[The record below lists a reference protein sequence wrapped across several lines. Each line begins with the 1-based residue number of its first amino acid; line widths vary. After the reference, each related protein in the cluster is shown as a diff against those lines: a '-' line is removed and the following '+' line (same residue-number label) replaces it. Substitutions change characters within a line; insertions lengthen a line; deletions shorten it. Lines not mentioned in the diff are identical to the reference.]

1 MSSPVLLRGITWN
14 HTRGYLPL
22 VAATQRFHEIHAGAV
37 DIVWEKRS
45 LREFEAT
52 PVDELAARYDLLV
65 IDHPFVGYASA
76 TGALLPLDLHLDGAF
91 LADQA
96 AHSVGGSHESYLW
109 AGHQWALAVDAATPV
124 ACYRPDLV
132 QKLGL
137 NMPRTWEDLLELGRA
152 GHVELPAAPINC
164 LMNFY
169 ALCVSHGEAP
179 ALGRERLVSAAV
191 GEAALADLAAL
202 VAASAPGG
210 HARNPIQSYEALLQ
224 PDNERVAYIPLT
236 YGYSNYSRP
245 GYAARLLAF
254 GDVVSHRGAPLR
266 TTLGGTGLALSART
280 PHRDRALEFARYA
293 ASGEIQRTLFT
304 AAGGQPG
311 HRSAWTDPAGD
322 RAANGY
328 FSATLPALDRAW
340 LRPRHDGYMHFQDL
354 AGDLVHAAV
363 SGRAAF
369 APTLAEIDRLWSAS
383 FPVA

>member
-1 MSSPVLLRGITWN
+1 MPSPVLLRGITWN

-22 VAATQRFHEIHAGAV
+22 VAAGQRFHEIHGGAV
-37 DIVWEKRS
+37 DVVWEKRS

-76 TGALLPLDLHLDGAF
+76 TGALLPLDAHLDAAF
-91 LADQA
+91 LQDQA

-109 AGHQWALAVDAATPV
+109 DGRQWALAIDAATPV
-124 ACYRPDLV
+124 ACWRPDLV
-132 QKLGL
+132 SRLGL
-137 NMPRTWEDLLELGRA
+137 ALPRTWEELLALARA

-169 ALCVSHGEAP
+169 SLCVSHGEAP
-179 ALGRERLVSAAV
+179 ALSRERLVSAPV

-202 VAASAPGG
+202 IAACAPGG
-210 HARNPIQSYEALLQ
+210 LARNPIQSYEHLLRA
-224 PDNERVAYIPLT
+224 DNERLAYIPLT

-245 GYAARLLAF
+245 GYAARLLSF
-254 GDVVSHRGAPLR
+254 GDVVAHRGAPLR
-266 TTLGGTGLALSART
+266 TTLGGTGLALSARAS
-280 PHRDRALEFARYA
+280 HREWALRFARYA
-293 ASGEIQRTLFT
+293 ASGEVQRTLFT

-311 HRSAWTDPAGD
+311 HRAAWTDADAD

-328 FSATLPALDRAW
+328 FSATLPTLDRAW
-340 LRPRHDGYMHFQDL
+340 LRPRHDGYMHFQD
-354 AGDLVHAAV
+354 AASDVVHAAL

-369 APTLAEIDRLWSAS
+369 DATLTEINRLWRAS
-383 FPVA
+383 FPSA